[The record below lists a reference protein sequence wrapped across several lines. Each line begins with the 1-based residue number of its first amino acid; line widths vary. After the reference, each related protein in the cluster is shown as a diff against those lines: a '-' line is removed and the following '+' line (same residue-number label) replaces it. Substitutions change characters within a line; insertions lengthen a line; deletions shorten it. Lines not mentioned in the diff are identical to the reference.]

1 MYQIHYYS
9 LICKSTSRTFWK
21 YIYVLE
27 LNQIHQKVDSH
38 KNIIDSVWKYIFII
52 YVFVEEPSDLA
63 MVEAPVG
70 DDSNPKNIDI
80 ELDIG
85 TRNKKIQLHLKRND
99 DLNMDA
105 TVFVPRVDYTGK
117 SVLVK
122 EMIPVDTVGKL
133 RHNIIDSYLFLL
145 INSLSFPFFLVLV
158 QYNFI
163 L

>member
-1 MYQIHYYS
+1 M
-9 LICKSTSRTFWK
+9 
-21 YIYVLE
+21 
-27 LNQIHQKVDSH
+27 NQIHQKVDSH

-52 YVFVEEPSDLA
+52 SIFVEEPSDLA

-105 TVFVPRVDYTGK
+105 TVFVPRVDSTGK

-133 RHNIIDSYLFLL
+133 RHGLIDTCYCWSIPLLSLLL
-145 INSLSFPFFLVLV
+145 IVLMPS
-158 QYNFI
+158 NFI

>member
-1 MYQIHYYS
+1 M
-9 LICKSTSRTFWK
+9 
-21 YIYVLE
+21 
-27 LNQIHQKVDSH
+27 NQIYQKVDSH

-52 YVFVEEPSDLA
+52 SIFVEEPSDLA

-105 TVFVPRVDYTGK
+105 TVFVPRVDSTGK

-133 RHNIIDSYLFLL
+133 RHGLIDTC
-145 INSLSFPFFLVLV
+145 
-158 QYNFI
+158 
-163 L
+163 

>member
-1 MYQIHYYS
+1 MYQINYYS
-9 LICKSTSRTFWK
+9 LICKSTSRTFCK

-27 LNQIHQKVDSH
+27 LNQIHKKVDSH

-105 TVFVPRVDYTGK
+105 TVFVPRVDSTGK

-133 RHNIIDSYLFLL
+133 RHKIIDSYLFLL
-145 INSLSFPFFLVLV
+145 INSLSFAFFLVLV
-158 QYNFI
+158 PYNFI